1 MIEKKVKKF
10 ESKVRINELKP
21 RETLIKSG
29 LKADHKVL
37 DLGAGTGLFSFISAD
52 ITEDQVY
59 ALDVSDIMIEYIS
72 KKQRET
78 GKNIIARK
86 VQEDNNVPLGD
97 SLIDFSM
104 MVTVFHEIK
113 DRKYILDELN
123 RTLKTKGKLLI
134 IEFHDKE
141 TSYGPPIKER
151 IDEKELEKE
160 LDEGGFIKIEKVL
173 DTENF
178 YGIVFEKE

>member
-21 RETLIKSG
+21 RETLLKAG
-29 LKADHKVL
+29 LKEDDKVL

-52 ITEDQVY
+52 ITENQVY

-72 KKQRET
+72 KRQRET

-86 VQEDNNVPLGD
+86 VDEENNIPLEDDLLNFT
-97 SLIDFSM
+97 I

-113 DRKYILDELN
+113 DRKYILEEIY
-123 RTLKTKGKLLI
+123 RTLKEKGRLLI
-134 IEFHDKE
+134 IEFHKKE
-141 TSYGPPIKER
+141 TDYGPPL
-151 IDEKELEKE
+151 DEKIEEIDLIEELSKSK
-160 LDEGGFIKIEKVL
+160 FKKIKKVL
-173 DTENF
+173 ETEKF